1 MKDDINNSNEKN
13 DLIDAAIASVKADI
27 PPQAEMHA
35 AGERVK
41 QLLNAA
47 NTNAA
52 NNIVVQNA
60 SANSLKLDSID
71 DYIAAIPDYLQKQLS
86 PAQTLLFEEESRSSI
101 PLRRALTNARNN
113 TAEMDLKGDE
123 SDSQDQTISHNPTS
137 KKRTMSNWFIRT
149 AAMVVVAFTAFMIL
163 PKLPSLDQSD
173 LVLIEEIQ
181 GDLFLVEQGQL
192 TPLKEGVWIEGHQN
206 IRTSINGGALLVL
219 DDGSRVEVN
228 ERTQL
233 SVVRRG
239 SGNRI
244 DVERGKILVEASP
257 QGSGTLVVKTN
268 EVLVSVTGTIFEV
281 GHGTMGSRVAV
292 IEGEVQVL
300 QKGISESLLP
310 GDQISSRYDSVAL
323 KIADEISWSRDA
335 DKYIH
340 MLSTLSALKKDFNTV
355 IDTAPRYSTR
365 LLDLSP
371 INTVAYIAVP
381 NAPKKI
387 AEVYDLFKSH
397 FNTLEGMGDDL
408 QVDTKQLDAIMA
420 SLADIGDL
428 LGDETV
434 VTISLNRAGNNT
446 DNNFRFSPVILSEVD
461 AGTTA
466 SDIEAHLQQ
475 LALSIGDD
483 DNQHEIKITLIDDP
497 EQAVPGELSI
507 WLKDDLLVATV
518 GVEAMKDM
526 QAILAQGS
534 SDFVGSG
541 LHALLNNAYSKGTE
555 MLGAVHLAKIMTE
568 ASDSENVDSSKGL
581 AFSGLDKVQYLTA
594 ERRQTG
600 ERTSLVAELLFD
612 GDRTGMMSW
621 LAAPGPMASMEFF
634 SVDSTMVAAAAFKDP
649 AIIIEEMKQI
659 IEDFAPS
666 TGNSAT
672 TSESTNEAQNSID
685 DIQLWQQVKQDVLA
699 TLGGEFAFGLDG
711 PLLPVPSWKV
721 VLEVYD
727 ENMLQQNIE
736 QLIVYINEKMATE
749 NKGASILISKTQ
761 ISDFNAYQLS
771 SQGLSNASDSQNLS
785 YVYVDGYLVA
795 AASMAQLENAIKYY
809 QTSASLLTDS
819 EFQSLLPNN
828 DQLDFSALV
837 FSRIG
842 ELVADLVDKIP
853 TNLSAEQKEVVQNLN
868 SNVSSLYS
876 VNVKPNGFRLVQN
889 GNADLPFS
897 IAQLLSL
904 QSLIEGA
911 AENHPKST
919 PTNVSLDE
927 ATE

>member
-1 MKDDINNSNEKN
+1 MKDDINSSNEN
-13 DLIDAAIASVKADI
+13 NELVDAAVASIKADI
-27 PPQAEMHA
+27 PPQAEILA
-35 AGERVK
+35 AGERVE
-41 QLLNAA
+41 QLLKAA
-47 NTNAA
+47 NTTEVEKAP
-52 NNIVVQNA
+52 
-60 SANSLKLDSID
+60 ANSLKLDSIE
-71 DYIAAIPDYLQKQLS
+71 DYIAAIPDYLDKQLS
-86 PAQTLLFEEESRSSI
+86 PAQTVLFEEESRRSI
-101 PLRRALTNARNN
+101 PLRRALKNARSN
-113 TAEMDLKGDE
+113 TTEMALKGDK
-123 SDSQDQTISHNPTS
+123 SDSQHQTNSQ
-137 KKRTMSNWFIRT
+137 KRTMLNWFIRS
-149 AAMVVVAFTAFMIL
+149 AALVVIAFTAFMIL
-163 PKLPSLDQSD
+163 PKLPSLDQSQ

-340 MLSTLSALKKDFNTV
+340 MLSALSALKKDFNSV
-355 IDTAPRYSTR
+355 IESAPRFSTR

-397 FNTLEGMGDDL
+397 FNALEGMGDDL
-408 QVDTKQLDAIMA
+408 QADTKQLDAIMA

-434 VTISLNRAGNNT
+434 ATISLNSTGNNAE
-446 DNNFRFSPVILSEVD
+446 NNFRFSPVIISEVN
-461 AGTTA
+461 AGTTVA
-466 SDIEAHLQQ
+466 DIAAHLQQ

-483 DNQHEIKITLIDDP
+483 DNQHEIKISLIDDP
-497 EQAVPGELSI
+497 EQAVSGELSI
-507 WLKDDLLVATV
+507 WLKDGLLVATV
-518 GVEAMKDM
+518 GADAMTEM

-534 SDFVGSG
+534 SEFVGSG
-541 LHALLNNAYSKGTE
+541 LHALLNNAYAKGTE
-555 MLGAVHLAKIMTE
+555 MLGAVHLARIMTE
-568 ASDSENVDSSKGL
+568 VKESENVDSSKGL
-581 AFSGLDKVQYLTA
+581 AVSGLDKAQYLTA

-600 ERTSLVAELLFD
+600 DRTSLVAELLFD
-612 GDRTGMMSW
+612 GERTGMMSW

-649 AIIIEEMKQI
+649 AIIIKEMKQI
-659 IEDFAPS
+659 IEDFAPAID
-666 TGNSAT
+666 NSAT
-672 TSESTNEAQNSID
+672 THESLNEGSVEGVVETQNTIHDSQI
-685 DIQLWQQVKQDVLA
+685 WQQVQREVLA

-736 QLIVYINEKMATE
+736 QIIVHINERMADE

-771 SQGLSNASDSQNLS
+771 SQGFGNASDFQKLS

-795 AASMAQLENAIKYY
+795 AANMAQLENAIKYY
-809 QTSASLLTDS
+809 QTSSSLLTDS

-828 DQLDFSALV
+828 DELDFSALV

-853 TNLSAEQKEVVQNLN
+853 TNLSADQKEIVQNLN

-876 VNVKPNGFRLVQN
+876 VNVKPNGFKLQQN
-889 GNADLPFS
+889 GSADLPFS

-904 QSLIEGA
+904 QSLIEGVS
-911 AENHPKST
+911 ENPSKST
-919 PTNVSLDE
+919 QTNVSIDE
-927 ATE
+927 ATEL

>member
-1 MKDDINNSNEKN
+1 MKDDINSSNENN
-13 DLIDAAIASVKADI
+13 DLIDAAVASIKADI
-27 PPQAEMHA
+27 PPQAEMLA
-35 AGERVK
+35 AGERVE
-41 QLLNAA
+41 QLLTAA

-52 NNIVVQNA
+52 NTTVVQNA

-113 TAEMDLKGDE
+113 TTEMSTKGNK

-137 KKRTMSNWFIRT
+137 QKRTMLNWFIRS
-149 AAMVVVAFTAFMIL
+149 AALVVIAFTAFMIL

-192 TPLKEGVWIEGHQN
+192 TPLKEGVWLEGHQN

-300 QKGISESLLP
+300 QKGTSESLLP

-434 VTISLNRAGNNT
+434 VTISLNSA
-446 DNNFRFSPVILSEVD
+446 DNNFRFSPIILSEVD

-483 DNQHEIKITLIDDP
+483 DNQHEIKIALIDDP

-518 GVEAMKDM
+518 GVEAMKEM

-568 ASDSENVDSSKGL
+568 ASESENVDSNKGL
-581 AFSGLDKVQYLTA
+581 AVSGLNKAQYLTA

-600 ERTSLVAELLFD
+600 DRTSLVAELLFD
-612 GDRTGMMSW
+612 GERTGMMSW
-621 LAAPGPMASMEFF
+621 LAAPGPMASLEFF

-649 AIIIEEMKQI
+649 AIIIEEMNQI
-659 IEDFAPS
+659 IENFASS
-666 TGNSAT
+666 TDNIAT
-672 TSESTNEAQNSID
+672 TNESIIEGAVETQNTSHDSILD
-685 DIQLWQQVKQDVLA
+685 SQKWQQVKQEVLA
-699 TLGGEFAFGLDG
+699 TLGGEFSFGLDG

-736 QLIVYINEKMATE
+736 QLIVHINEKMATE
-749 NKGASILISKTQ
+749 NTGASILISKTQ

-853 TNLSAEQKEVVQNLN
+853 TNLSTEQKEIVQNLN

-911 AENHPKST
+911 AE
-919 PTNVSLDE
+919 
-927 ATE
+927 

>member
-1 MKDDINNSNEKN
+1 MKDDINSSNENN
-13 DLIDAAIASVKADI
+13 DLIDAAVASIKADI

-35 AGERVK
+35 AGERVE
-41 QLLNAA
+41 QLLKAA
-47 NTNAA
+47 NSNVA
-52 NNIVVQNA
+52 NTEEAQDA
-60 SANSLKLDSID
+60 PAKSLQLDSID

-86 PAQTLLFEEESRSSI
+86 PAQTVLFEEESRRSI
-101 PLRRALTNARNN
+101 PLRRALASARNN
-113 TAEMDLKGDE
+113 TTEMTLKGDK
-123 SDSQDQTISHNPTS
+123 SDSQAQKNSQKRTSHKP
-137 KKRTMSNWFIRT
+137 TMSNWFIRT
-149 AAMVVVAFTAFMIL
+149 AAMVVVAFTAFMII
-163 PKLPSLDQSD
+163 PKLPSLDQSN

-181 GDLFLVEQGQL
+181 GNLFLVEQGQL
-192 TPLKEGVWIEGHQN
+192 TPLKEGVWIDGHQN

-323 KIADEISWSRDA
+323 NISDEISWSRDA

-340 MLSTLSALKKDFNTV
+340 MLSTLSALNKDFNSV

-397 FNTLEGMGDDL
+397 FNTLEGLGDDL

-434 VTISLNRAGNNT
+434 ATISLNNTGNNA
-446 DNNFRFSPVILSEVD
+446 DNNVSFSPVILSEVD
-461 AGTTA
+461 AGTTVA
-466 SDIEAHLQQ
+466 DVAAHLQQ

-483 DNQHEIKITLIDDP
+483 DNQHEIKITLIDAP
-497 EQAVPGELSI
+497 EQAVSGELSI
-507 WLKDDLLVATV
+507 WLMDDLLVATV
-518 GVEAMKDM
+518 GADAMKEM

-541 LHALLNNAYSKGTE
+541 LHALLNNAYAKGTG

-568 ASDSENVDSSKGL
+568 VRESENVDSSKGL
-581 AFSGLDKVQYLTA
+581 AISGLDKAQYLTA

-600 ERTSLVAELLFD
+600 DRTSLVAELLFD
-612 GDRTGMMSW
+612 GERTGMMSW

-659 IEDFAPS
+659 IEDLS
-666 TGNSAT
+666 RSNGDSAT
-672 TSESTNEAQNSID
+672 TNESFNEGSVETQNTIHD
-685 DIQLWQQVKQDVLA
+685 NQLWQQVQQEVLA

-721 VLEVYD
+721 VVEVYD

-736 QLIVYINEKMATE
+736 QLIVFINDKMAVE
-749 NKGASILISKTQ
+749 NTGASILISKTQ

-771 SQGLSNASDSQNLS
+771 GQGLNNASDFQKLS

-795 AASMAQLENAIKYY
+795 AANMAQLENAIKYY

-889 GNADLPFS
+889 GSAELPFS

-911 AENHPKST
+911 SEKNLK
-919 PTNVSLDE
+919 
-927 ATE
+927 